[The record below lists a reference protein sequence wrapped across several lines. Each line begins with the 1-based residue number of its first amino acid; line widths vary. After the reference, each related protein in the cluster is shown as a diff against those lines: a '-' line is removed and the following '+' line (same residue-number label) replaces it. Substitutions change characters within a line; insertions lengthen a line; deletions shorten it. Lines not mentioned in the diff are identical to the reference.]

1 MYQLYIFPLTG
12 LCTSSQFGAVF
23 CGQVEVCVCRGS
35 FLIPLGIPDNV
46 MCDSLYILQTRYE
59 MMECYEMMELWND
72 GMLRNDETTN
82 NTSDFATVLLNKGFM
97 TSITDK
103 QQKEEGK

>member
-1 MYQLYIFPLTG
+1 M
-12 LCTSSQFGAVF
+12 
-23 CGQVEVCVCRGS
+23 
-35 FLIPLGIPDNV
+35 
-46 MCDSLYILQTRYE
+46 LQ
-59 MMECYEMMELWND
+59 
-72 GMLRNDETTN
+72 NDETTN